1 MKMLK
6 YLKLYEAFR
15 SEKLSKT
22 LAYINKS
29 SKEEFLRELKSIT
42 RLIDYPLSELNDDQF
57 QYLPFNKALN
67 VYHKPQQKPCQA
79 TSKSQFSSNGIE
91 GEKCE
96 SGRVRRQWRS
106 GTRLVTC
113 EACSGTGI
121 EPEKSDIKYIK
132 FWFTQ
137 DGELVTTSACDGIER
152 VSGVGDYKKFTK
164 QQFQEAKKVKTIVNV
179 ELNWWSQLLD
189 RSNHLRPA
197 RYVWSQKSN
206 NIVFGY
212 LFVERDD
219 VYFISNERD
228 MDGSTP
234 NGQTWKDYGTYSW
247 SLKGWE
253 FDQITILDIAQ
264 EEEKEQI
271 DNPYFWNVELRIL
284 PSRFIVMSTDFESRV
299 QPAHFALILD
309 LHKLK
314 STPYK
319 PASET
324 SSEREVARQD
334 SLKLKTDEEIRKENI
349 KRYLDAII
357 LKSDIVSDIKNA
369 KSVLK
374 RFTANNYPLY
384 LLVENSQISNKI
396 GLLMSK
402 YYRVL
407 ESQSDANRESK
418 LKSLSDY
425 IQSVYRENS
434 QISNNVSQNLT
445 EIQKILQKHDFSD
458 VNIELLGIETHS
470 EYKSRLI
477 LIFDL
482 FQKLNTAIKHKLDQI
497 PIETIEDIEVYKL
510 KVRSITEVITN
521 DSGITTGDFWRV
533 SAFCEDIT
541 RYPNKAELALS
552 RFNAV
557 RVHSKFDSVLKSTES
572 LIKIIERL

>member
-96 SGRVRRQWRS
+96 SGRVRRQWGS

-247 SLKGWE
+247 SLKGGE

-271 DNPYFWNVELRIL
+271 DNPYFWNAILSISGRSLRIL
-284 PSRFIVMSTDFESRV
+284 TGDFESRV
-299 QPAHFALILD
+299 QPAHFAIILD

-324 SSEREVARQD
+324 SSEREVAREG
-334 SLKLKTDEEIRKENI
+334 SLKLKTDEEIRRENI
-349 KRYLDAII
+349 KRYLDAIVV
-357 LKSDIVSDIKNA
+357 KSDIISDIKNA
-369 KSVLK
+369 KSVLR
-374 RFTANNYPLY
+374 RFTAGNYPLY
-384 LLVENSQISNKI
+384 QFVENSRTPDKI
-396 GLLMSK
+396 GTLISK
-402 YYRVL
+402 YYGVL
-407 ESQSDANRESK
+407 ESDSEVNRESK
-418 LKSLSDY
+418 LKALSDY
-425 IQSVYRENS
+425 IQSVYRDTS
-434 QISNNVSQNLT
+434 QISNNVSQNLG
-445 EIQKILQKHDFSD
+445 EIQKILQNHNFSD
-458 VNIELLGIETHS
+458 INIELLEIETHA
-470 EYKSRLI
+470 EYKSRVI

-482 FQKLNTAIKHKLDQI
+482 IQKLNRAIKDKLDSI
-497 PIETIEDIEVYKL
+497 AIETIEDIEVYKL
-510 KVRSITEVITN
+510 KVSSIIAVVRNNGT
-521 DSGITTGDFWRV
+521 TTGDFWRIC
-533 SAFCEDIT
+533 AFCEDIVWG
-541 RYPNKAELALS
+541 PNRSERALS
-552 RFNAV
+552 RFNTV
-557 RVHSKFDSVLKSTES
+557 RVHGKFESVCRSIES
-572 LIKIIERL
+572 LVKIVERL